1 MVSIIIMKQVS
12 RQLTMRYNVRAITLT
27 EELFF
32 PNNYMHFTIENNN
45 SPKANATI
53 NVKALRGHR

>member
-1 MVSIIIMKQVS
+1 MKQVS